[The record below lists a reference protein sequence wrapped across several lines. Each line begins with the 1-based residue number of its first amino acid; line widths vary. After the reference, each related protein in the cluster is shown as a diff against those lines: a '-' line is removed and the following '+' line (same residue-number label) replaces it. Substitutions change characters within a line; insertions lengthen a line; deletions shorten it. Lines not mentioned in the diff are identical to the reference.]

1 MILGKAFGK
10 YLRDELG
17 IDSLKVTRLKKV
29 FKTGYLQSI
38 AINML
43 IYNYGLLKKEEKG
56 WIVSEEEKVK
66 ILAGNGEAKTNYV
79 TSKGGEIKIKE
90 EIVPLEPQFIID
102 LGLFKEHTEEEKIS
116 LLEQIKLTLVTIRHY
131 LSDLNLKLF
140 NKPEFFSLEVK
151 NKVYTINQ
159 IPKEKTIVLNPYGDI
174 IANESIILN
183 SKFFIIGGIVDKGR
197 RYKNATTLLAK
208 KYGYDDLPQVKITLR
223 GSIVGVPDRINK
235 IVEIVL
241 NTITGSSL
249 EDAIILSQSNADKL
263 NRLVTEINKMNE
275 LNLEKARELASW
287 LKVDQRI
294 LNFALRKSKFKN
306 QSISS

>member
-17 IDSLKVTRLKKV
+17 IDSLKVTRLKRD

-43 IYNYGLLKKEEKG
+43 IDNYGLLKKEEKG
-56 WIVSEEEKVK
+56 RIVSEEEKVK
-66 ILAGNGEAKTNYV
+66 ILAGNGETKTNYV
-79 TSKGGEIKIKE
+79 ISKGGEIKIKE
-90 EIVPLEPQFIID
+90 EIIPLEPQFIID
-102 LGLFKEHTEEEKIS
+102 LGLFEKQTEEEKRS
-116 LLEQIKLTLVTIRHY
+116 LLEQTRLTLATIRHY

-140 NKPEFFSLEVK
+140 NKPNLFSLEGK

-159 IPKEKTIVLNPYGDI
+159 IPKEKAIVLNPYGDI

-197 RYKNATTLLAK
+197 RYKNATTFLAK
-208 KYGYDDLPQVKITLR
+208 EYGYDDLPQVKISLR

-249 EDAIILSQSNADKL
+249 EDAIISSQSNADKL
-263 NRLVTEINKMNE
+263 NRLITEINKMDE
-275 LNLEKARELASW
+275 LNLEKVRELASW
-287 LKVDQRI
+287 LKADQRI
-294 LNFALRKSKFKN
+294 LNLALRKSKFKN